1 MNKQAKHWQVYYIKT
16 TQNKKNI
23 KKDKKKPR
31 WLNYKNAEKY
41 ILYILYRH
49 LNMKTK
55 GEEQT
60 KK

>member
-1 MNKQAKHWQVYYIKT
+1 MVKLQ
-16 TQNKKNI
+16 
-23 KKDKKKPR
+23 
-31 WLNYKNAEKY
+31 NAEKY

-55 GEEQT
+55 DEEQT